1 MRTSYGIVGGLGLL
15 LAAAWPA
22 QTWAQDPS
30 KDPPNPKPDGQARLD
45 PVALFRILDANGDGR
60 VSKEEMDEFFR
71 LADTNRDNSV
81 SDQELRQVLRSGGAR
96 TNQFQRFPAAQPAPG
111 DLAPDFELRDLK
123 GQTVRLSD
131 LLKTKP
137 VVIEFGSFT

>member
-1 MRTSYGIVGGLGLL
+1 MCSLYSSGTALALL

-22 QTWAQDPS
+22 QSWGQERT
-30 KDPPNPKPDGQARLD
+30 KDPPSAKPDEQPRLD

-60 VSKEEMDEFFR
+60 VSKEEWDDFFR
-71 LADTNRDNSV
+71 LADGNKDNSL
-81 SDQELRQVLRSGGAR
+81 SDEELRQVLRSGGAR
-96 TNQFQRFPAAQPAPG
+96 TGQFQRFPAAKPAPG

-123 GQTVRLSD
+123 GNPVRLSE